1 MSVQKSN
8 SSFFITILKKLF
20 GSCNKTPKK
29 EAEITRLVYQAC
41 NEIDDIIR
49 YHAFELV
56 TRGDL
61 LGRYIDIRIA
71 SDMLEIAI
79 ANVTFE
85 KPIYIQDENG
95 KFTYPPTENPQ
106 KIFKIKTTQNLNL
119 DGISRQNYLQ
129 KLATRLHTHH
139 FTVCSSF
146 RFMKDSN
153 ILFSYADLGKME
165 DHSPD
170 MLLYTDF

>member
-1 MSVQKSN
+1 MSNKKSN
-8 SSFFITILKKLF
+8 CGFFNQILKKFF
-20 GSCNKTPKK
+20 GSCNKTSKK
-29 EAEITRLVYQAC
+29 DDEITRLVYQAC
-41 NEIDDIIR
+41 KEIDDIIR

-56 TRGDL
+56 TCGNL

-119 DGISRQNYLQ
+119 DDISRQNYLR
-129 KLATRLHTHH
+129 KLATKLHTHN

-153 ILFSYADLGKME
+153 ILFSYADLGQME
-165 DHSPD
+165 DLSPD
-170 MLLYTDF
+170 MMLYTDF